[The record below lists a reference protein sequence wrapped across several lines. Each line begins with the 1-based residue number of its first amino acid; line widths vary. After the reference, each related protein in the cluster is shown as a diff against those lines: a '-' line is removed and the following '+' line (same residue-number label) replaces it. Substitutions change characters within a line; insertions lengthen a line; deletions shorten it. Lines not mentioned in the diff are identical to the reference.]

1 MLLSSAPKNRTV
13 VRSPSRT
20 TLRLARVA
28 LQTAFAVSDELGTSL
43 AERIFITPRRHDRPA
58 RELAVLASARPFTVD
73 VALKSPRWHGAT
85 RTLAAW
91 RWGFGPTVLLVHGW
105 EGRGSQ
111 LGAFVAPLV
120 EAGCTV
126 VAFDA
131 VGHGDSPD
139 HRLYLTDFA
148 DCVAGVADA
157 VGPLHGIVAHSFGA
171 AAVLLAHARA
181 GVEAPRNV
189 LVSPNV
195 LVADAV
201 ARFAQYLGLDDLDRG
216 ALERR
221 IGAHTGIRV
230 DALALEQLA
239 APRDAGLLVIH
250 DRDDHEVPFRQGE
263 RLAATWPNAQ
273 LVATEGLGHR
283 RVLRDPDVIARAV
296 AFVRHGMP
304 TPTSD
309 LVREVDRWLDGNDG
323 AR

>member
-1 MLLSSAPKNRTV
+1 MLQSSAPKNSTV
-13 VRSPSRT
+13 VRKPSRT
-20 TLRLARVA
+20 SIRLARVA

-43 AERIFITPRRHDRPA
+43 AERIFITPRRHARPA
-58 RELAVLASARPFTVD
+58 REVAVLASARPFSVD

-85 RTLAAW
+85 RKLAAW

-111 LGAFVAPLV
+111 LGAFVGPLV

-148 DCVAGVADA
+148 DCIAGVAAA

-181 GVEAPRNV
+181 GIEAPRNV

-195 LVADAV
+195 MVADAV
-201 ARFAQYLGLDDLDRG
+201 AQFAQYLGLDDLDRG

-221 IGAHTGIRV
+221 IGEHTGISV
-230 DALALEQLA
+230 DALGIDRLA
-239 APRDAGLLVIH
+239 SSRDAGLLVIH
-250 DRDDHEVPFRQGE
+250 DRDDHEVSCRQGE
-263 RLAATWPNAQ
+263 RLAAAWPNAQ
-273 LVATEGLGHR
+273 LVETQGLGHR
-283 RVLRDPDVIARAV
+283 RVLRDADVIARAV

-304 TPTSD
+304 IPASD
-309 LVREVDRWLDGNDG
+309 LVREVDRWLDGG
-323 AR
+323 SR